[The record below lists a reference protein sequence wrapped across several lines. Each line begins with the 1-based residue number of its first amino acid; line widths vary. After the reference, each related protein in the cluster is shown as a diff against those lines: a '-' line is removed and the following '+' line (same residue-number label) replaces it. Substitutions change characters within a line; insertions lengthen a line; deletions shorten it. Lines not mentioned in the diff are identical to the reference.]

1 MSALQSP
8 VKAHIKDRTA
18 IVGIGQTAFAKQ
30 LAPTELQLACQAI
43 RAALDDAGIAAHE
56 VDALGCFTQETTP
69 EFEIARN
76 LGFGELHF
84 FSQVAHGGG
93 AICGAL
99 GQVALAI
106 ASGLAR
112 VGVVWRSR
120 KRGDPSKRQWAGV
133 QPRVGDHWKWSR
145 PHGLLRPAD
154 EVAVT
159 MRRYMHEYG
168 ATRDQL
174 AAVALTQRAYANANP
189 LALMRDK
196 PLDLDGYRAA
206 RMISDPL
213 CLFDNCLES
222 DGAIAFV
229 ITSAERARDLR
240 QTPVLIHA
248 FSQGMSREHQ
258 LMTDYHGADPLVSS
272 SAATAANLWR
282 QSDIQPADVQ
292 VAQIY
297 DAFSPLVLFSLE
309 NYGFC
314 GRGEA
319 AAFAADGG
327 LAADGRLPTNTAGG
341 SLSEVYLHGANLV
354 SEGVRQLRGTASSQI
369 DDARTCF
376 ISTCDS
382 TPNGALILRR

>member
-1 MSALQSP
+1 MSDRAAL
-8 VKAHIKDRTA
+8 KDRTA
-18 IVGIGQTAFAKQ
+18 IVGIGQTEFGKN
-30 LAPTELQLACQAI
+30 LEHTELQLACMAI
-43 RAALDDAGIAAHE
+43 RNALDDAGIDASD

-93 AICGAL
+93 AVCGAI
-99 GQVALAI
+99 GQVAMAI
-106 ASGLAR
+106 ALGIAK

-133 QPRVGDHWKWSR
+133 QPRIDDHWKWSR
-145 PHGLLRPAD
+145 PHGLSRPVD
-154 EVAVT
+154 EVAML
-159 MRRYMHEYG
+159 MRRYMHDHG
-168 ATRDQL
+168 ATREQL
-174 AAVALTQRAYANANP
+174 AAVALTQRAYARRNP
-189 LALMRDK
+189 DALMRDK
-196 PLDLDGYRAA
+196 AMDLNDYLGA

-222 DGAIAFV
+222 DGAIAIV
-229 ITSAERARDLR
+229 LTGADRAADCRHR
-240 QTPVLIHA
+240 PALIHA

-258 LMTDYHGADPLVSS
+258 LMTDYHGADPFVSS
-272 SAATAANLWR
+272 SAATARNLWR
-282 QSDIQPADVQ
+282 QSDLAPPDID

-319 AAFAADGG
+319 AAMAASGALGAGG
-327 LAADGRLPTNTAGG
+327 QLPVNTSGG

-354 SEGVRQLRGTASSQI
+354 TEGVRQIRGASPNQVS
-369 DDARTCF
+369 DARNCF

-382 TPNGALILRR
+382 TPNGALILRRQ

>member
-1 MSALQSP
+1 
-8 VKAHIKDRTA
+8 VTGFKDRTA
-18 IVGIGQTAFAKQ
+18 IVGIGQTRFAKM
-30 LAPTELQLACQAI
+30 LPETELQLACIAI
-43 RAALDDAGIAAHE
+43 RAALDDAGIAPDE

-93 AICGAL
+93 AICGAI
-99 GQVALAI
+99 GQVCAAI
-106 ASGLAR
+106 ALGIAR

-133 QPRVGDHWKWSR
+133 QPRIDDHWKWSR
-145 PHGLLRPAD
+145 PHGLSRPAD
-154 EVAVT
+154 EVAML
-159 MRRYMHEYG
+159 MRRYMYDHG
-168 ATRDQL
+168 ATREDL
-174 AAVALTQRAYANANP
+174 AGVALTQRAYANTNP
-189 LALMRDK
+189 DALMRDK
-196 PLDLDGYRAA
+196 LLDLNAYLDA
-206 RMISDPL
+206 RMIADPL

-222 DGAIAFV
+222 DGAIAVV

-240 QTPVLIHA
+240 HKPVLVHA

-258 LMTDYHGADPLVSS
+258 LMTDYHGPDPFLSS
-272 SAATAANLWR
+272 SAATARNLWR
-282 QSDIQPADVQ
+282 QSDIVPADID

-319 AAFAADGG
+319 ARFVAAGETGRGG
-327 LAADGRLPTNTAGG
+327 CLPVNTSGG
-341 SLSEVYLHGANLV
+341 SLSEVYLHGVNLV
-354 SEGVRQLRGTASSQI
+354 TEAIRQLRGTAINQVADAATCLVSS
-369 DDARTCF
+369 
-376 ISTCDS
+376 CDS
-382 TPNGALILRR
+382 TPNGALILRH

>member
-1 MSALQSP
+1 MSDRAAL
-8 VKAHIKDRTA
+8 KDRAA
-18 IVGIGQTAFAKQ
+18 IVGIGQTEFGKN
-30 LAPTELQLACQAI
+30 LEHTELQLACMAI
-43 RAALDDAGIAAHE
+43 RNALDDAGIDASD

-93 AICGAL
+93 AVCGAI
-99 GQVALAI
+99 GQVAMAI
-106 ASGLAR
+106 ALGIAK

-133 QPRVGDHWKWSR
+133 QPRIGDHWKWSR
-145 PHGLLRPAD
+145 PHGLSRPVD
-154 EVAVT
+154 EVAML
-159 MRRYMHEYG
+159 MRRYMHDHG
-168 ATRDQL
+168 ATREQL
-174 AAVALTQRAYANANP
+174 AAVALTQRAYARRNP
-189 LALMRDK
+189 DALMRDK
-196 PLDLDGYRAA
+196 AMDLDDYLGA

-222 DGAIAFV
+222 DGAIAIV
-229 ITSAERARDLR
+229 LTGEDRAADCRHR
-240 QTPVLIHA
+240 PVLIHA

-258 LMTDYHGADPLVSS
+258 LMTDYHGADPFVSS
-272 SAATAANLWR
+272 SSATARNLWR
-282 QSDIQPADVQ
+282 QSDLAPPDID

-319 AAFAADGG
+319 AQMAASGALGAGG
-327 LAADGRLPTNTAGG
+327 QLPVNTSGG

-354 SEGVRQLRGTASSQI
+354 TEAVRQIRGTSPNQVS
-369 DDARTCF
+369 DARNCF

-382 TPNGALILRR
+382 TPNGALILRRQ

>member
-1 MSALQSP
+1 MTGF
-8 VKAHIKDRTA
+8 KDRTA
-18 IVGIGQTAFAKQ
+18 IVGIGQTRFAKM
-30 LAPTELQLACQAI
+30 LPETELQLACIAI
-43 RAALDDAGIAAHE
+43 RAALDDAGIAPDE

-93 AICGAL
+93 AICGAI
-99 GQVALAI
+99 GQVCAAI
-106 ASGLAR
+106 ALGIAQ

-133 QPRVGDHWKWSR
+133 QPRIDDHWKWSR
-145 PHGLLRPAD
+145 PHGLSRPAD
-154 EVAVT
+154 EVAML
-159 MRRYMHEYG
+159 MRRYMHDHG
-168 ATRDQL
+168 ATREDL
-174 AAVALTQRAYANANP
+174 AGVALTQRAYANTNP
-189 LALMRDK
+189 DALMRDK
-196 PLDLDGYRAA
+196 PLDLNAYLDA
-206 RMISDPL
+206 RMIADPL

-222 DGAIAFV
+222 DGAIAIV

-240 QTPVLIHA
+240 HKPVLVHA

-258 LMTDYHGADPLVSS
+258 LMTDYHGPDPFLSS
-272 SAATAANLWR
+272 SAATARNLWR
-282 QSDIQPADVQ
+282 QSDIVPADID

-319 AAFAADGG
+319 ARFVAAGETG
-327 LAADGRLPTNTAGG
+327 RGGRLPVNTAGG
-341 SLSEVYLHGANLV
+341 SLSEVYLHGVNLV
-354 SEGVRQLRGTASSQI
+354 TEAVRQLRGTAINQVADAANCLVSS
-369 DDARTCF
+369 
-376 ISTCDS
+376 CDS
-382 TPNGALILRR
+382 TPNGALILRH

>member
-1 MSALQSP
+1 MTGF
-8 VKAHIKDRTA
+8 KDRTA
-18 IVGIGQTAFAKQ
+18 IVGIGQTRFAKM
-30 LAPTELQLACQAI
+30 LPETELQLACIAI
-43 RAALDDAGIAAHE
+43 RAALDDAGVAPEE

-93 AICGAL
+93 AICGAI
-99 GQVALAI
+99 GQVCAAI
-106 ASGLAR
+106 ALGIAR

-133 QPRVGDHWKWSR
+133 QPRIDDHWKWSR
-145 PHGLLRPAD
+145 PHGLSRPAD
-154 EVAVT
+154 EVAML
-159 MRRYMHEYG
+159 MRRYMHDHG
-168 ATRDQL
+168 VTREDL
-174 AAVALTQRAYANANP
+174 AGVALAQRRYANTNP
-189 LALMRDK
+189 DALMRDK
-196 PLDLDGYRAA
+196 PLDLNAYLDA
-206 RMISDPL
+206 RMIADPL

-222 DGAIAFV
+222 DGAIALV

-240 QTPVLIHA
+240 HKPVLVHA

-258 LMTDYHGADPLVSS
+258 LMTDYHGKNPFLSS
-272 SAATAANLWR
+272 SAATARNLWR
-282 QSDIQPADVQ
+282 QSDIGPADVD

-319 AAFAADGG
+319 ARFVAAGETG
-327 LAADGRLPTNTAGG
+327 QGGRLPVNTSGG
-341 SLSEVYLHGANLV
+341 SLSEVYLHGVNLV
-354 SEGVRQLRGTASSQI
+354 TEAVRQLRSTAINQVANATNCLVSS
-369 DDARTCF
+369 
-376 ISTCDS
+376 CDS
-382 TPNGALILRR
+382 TPNGALILRN

>member
-1 MSALQSP
+1 MTGL
-8 VKAHIKDRTA
+8 KDRTA
-18 IVGIGQTAFAKQ
+18 IVGIGQTRFAKM
-30 LAPTELQLACQAI
+30 LPETELQLACIAI
-43 RAALDDAGIAAHE
+43 RAALDDAGIAPDE

-93 AICGAL
+93 AICGAI
-99 GQVALAI
+99 GQVCAAI
-106 ASGLAR
+106 ALGIAR

-133 QPRVGDHWKWSR
+133 QPRIDDHWKWSR
-145 PHGLLRPAD
+145 PHGLSRPAD
-154 EVAVT
+154 EVAML
-159 MRRYMHEYG
+159 MRRYMHDHG
-168 ATRDQL
+168 ATREDL
-174 AAVALTQRAYANANP
+174 AGVALAQRAYANANP
-189 LALMRDK
+189 DALMRDK
-196 PLDLDGYRAA
+196 PLDLNAYLDA
-206 RMISDPL
+206 RMIADPL

-222 DGAIAFV
+222 DGAIAIV

-240 QTPVLIHA
+240 HRPVLVHA

-258 LMTDYHGADPLVSS
+258 LMTDYHGQDPFLSS
-272 SAATAANLWR
+272 SAATAGNLWR
-282 QSDIQPADVQ
+282 QSDIAPADID

-319 AAFAADGG
+319 ARFVAAGETG
-327 LAADGRLPTNTAGG
+327 RGGRLPVNTAGG

-354 SEGVRQLRGTASSQI
+354 TEAVRQLRGTAINQVADAANCLVSS
-369 DDARTCF
+369 
-376 ISTCDS
+376 CDS
-382 TPNGALILRR
+382 TPNGALVLRC

>member
-1 MSALQSP
+1 MSDRAAL
-8 VKAHIKDRTA
+8 KDRTA
-18 IVGIGQTAFAKQ
+18 IVGIGQTEFGKN
-30 LAPTELQLACQAI
+30 LEHTELQLACMAI
-43 RAALDDAGIAAHE
+43 RNALDDAGIDPSE

-93 AICGAL
+93 AVCGAI
-99 GQVALAI
+99 GQVAMAI
-106 ASGLAR
+106 ALGIAK

-133 QPRVGDHWKWSR
+133 QPRIDDHWKWSR
-145 PHGLLRPAD
+145 PHGLSRPVD
-154 EVAVT
+154 EVAML
-159 MRRYMHEYG
+159 MRRYMHDHG
-168 ATRDQL
+168 ATREQL
-174 AAVALTQRAYANANP
+174 AAVALTQRAYARRNP
-189 LALMRDK
+189 DALMRDK
-196 PLDLDGYRAA
+196 AMDLDDYLGA

-222 DGAIAFV
+222 DGAIAIV
-229 ITSAERARDLR
+229 LTAADRAADCRHR
-240 QTPVLIHA
+240 PALIHA

-258 LMTDYHGADPLVSS
+258 LMTDYHGADPFVSS
-272 SAATAANLWR
+272 SSATARNLWR
-282 QSDIQPADVQ
+282 QSDLAPPDID

-319 AAFAADGG
+319 AAMAASGALGAGG
-327 LAADGRLPTNTAGG
+327 QLPVNTSGG

-354 SEGVRQLRGTASSQI
+354 TEGVRQIRGASPNQVS
-369 DDARTCF
+369 DARNCF

-382 TPNGALILRR
+382 TPNGALILRRQ